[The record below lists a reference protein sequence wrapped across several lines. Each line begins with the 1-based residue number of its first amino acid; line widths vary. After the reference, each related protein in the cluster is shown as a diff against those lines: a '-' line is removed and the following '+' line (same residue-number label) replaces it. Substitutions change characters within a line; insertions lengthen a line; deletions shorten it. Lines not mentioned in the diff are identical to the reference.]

1 LPPLTEDSFIQMLR
15 LLLEADTKLNGA
27 GIEIDKQD
35 RLGRTV
41 LHLAAQYGLTNLT
54 KTLLMDK
61 AKGGFGANPFVGDSI
76 N

>member
-1 LPPLTEDSFIQMLR
+1 MVR

-41 LHLAAQYGLTNLT
+41 LHLAAQYGLANLT
-54 KTLLMDK
+54 KTLLLDK
-61 AKGGFGANPFVGDSI
+61 SKGGFGANPHVGDSI